1 MKRTEISALT
11 CKKTMLFITTLCCLC
26 VGLASCGP
34 KPEEICPPAPPILYI
49 SGTVADATSHPLQSI
64 QINIVLPEREKELYE
79 LGHFGDMDLT
89 GYSDENGKVSI
100 EIWRYQYSPHTPE
113 AWSPE
118 ITVVATDTA
127 GIYKTQTNV
136 FPVKNEVRYPESSM
150 YKDIIDGYVTADFL
164 LRKVSD
170 E

>member
-1 MKRTEISALT
+1 MKRTEFSSST
-11 CKKTMLFITTLCCLC
+11 CKKTMLFIAALCCLC
-26 VGLASCGP
+26 AGLASCEP
-34 KPEEICPPAPPILYI
+34 KPEECPPAPPILYI
-49 SGTVADATSHPLQSI
+49 SGTVADATGQPLQSI

-79 LGHFGDMDLT
+79 LGVFGDMDLT
-89 GYSDENGKVSI
+89 DYSDENGEFSI
-100 EIWRYQYSPHTPE
+100 DIWRYEHSRLTPE
-113 AWSPE
+113 SWSPE

-127 GIYKTQTNV
+127 DIYETQTNV
-136 FPVKNEVRYPESSM
+136 FSVKNEVRYPESSM